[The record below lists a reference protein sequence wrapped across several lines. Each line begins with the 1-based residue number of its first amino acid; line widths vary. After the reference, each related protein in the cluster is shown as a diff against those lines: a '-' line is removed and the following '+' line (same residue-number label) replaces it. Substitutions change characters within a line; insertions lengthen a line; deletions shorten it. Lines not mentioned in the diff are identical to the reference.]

1 MNTLG
6 LLHQMLILLAMM
18 AVGYGAFRLKFFNE
32 EGQHQFSTVIV
43 KISNPLLLISSAL
56 GEKNEKIY
64 EMAGQ
69 DLFLAV
75 LYYAVLIVISLLF
88 ALVLRKRPKQDLKM
102 QQCMLIFSNVI
113 FLSIPIIRGLLGEEY
128 VIFLVFY
135 IMLTNILLYTYGVFL
150 ASGMSEGA
158 AKFEPK
164 KILNTGTISCVIAL
178 IVFALDVQVPVQV
191 RSFLS
196 YMGNLCIPIPMML
209 IGASLAKL
217 TLRKVFLNR
226 NSYLF
231 CAFKLLVVPGIAILL
246 FRNLPVAPEL
256 LQIFFLMFSM
266 PIATIVGMLS
276 EEYAGRGND
285 ANQIIALT
293 TVLSVVTIPLL
304 SLFY

>member
-1 MNTLG
+1 MQIREIAAVMKQNAP
-6 LLHQMLILLAMM
+6 QM
-18 AVGYGAFRLKFFNE
+18 AFLTGE
-32 EGQHQFSTVIV
+32 
-43 KISNPLLLISSAL
+43 
-56 GEKNEKIY
+56 EKNRALQAVRKALTEHAQEIFRANQ
-64 EMAGQ
+64 E
-69 DLFLAV
+69 DLERAE
-75 LYYAVLIVISLLF
+75 A
-88 ALVLRKRPKQDLKM
+88 D
-102 QQCMLIFSNVI
+102 
-113 FLSIPIIRGLLGEEY
+113 
-128 VIFLVFY
+128 
-135 IMLTNILLYTYGVFL
+135 
-150 ASGMSEGA
+150 
-158 AKFEPK
+158 
-164 KILNTGTISCVIAL
+164 
-178 IVFALDVQVPVQV
+178 QVPVQV

-304 SLFY
+304 V